1 MTKIEKSSISTL
13 LGICRKSGV
22 LLAVFRL
29 NLADKSVL
37 GTQGMGPQF
46 LDFFSFSL
54 CSFTTHEFKDVG
66 IVKTLD
72 LEKGVSSRLLV
83 ALR

>member
-1 MTKIEKSSISTL
+1 MTKIEKSFISTL

-46 LDFFSFSL
+46 LDFFLSL
-54 CSFTTHEFKDVG
+54 FVP
-66 IVKTLD
+66 LQ
-72 LEKGVSSRLLV
+72 LMNSRMWALLKH
-83 ALR
+83 LT